1 MASADEARSQPTGS
15 AADRRSTME
24 RNTHETK
31 IRVEL
36 DLDARPN
43 GAAAEP
49 AATGHGF
56 LDHLLAQLAKHGR
69 FALAVTG
76 QGDLH
81 IDVHHLAEDC
91 GIVIGQALS
100 EALGDRAGIERYG
113 TAHVPMDET
122 LAHVVVDL
130 SGRPFLAFDPAGFA
144 GDSGG
149 FNAFHLRELLRGF
162 ANHAGAT
169 VHVRVLAGEE
179 THHVCEAVMK
189 AFARAL
195 KDAVARTHDQLP
207 STKGLL

>member
-1 MASADEARSQPTGS
+1 MSRTADVVR
-15 AADRRSTME
+15 
-24 RNTHETK
+24 ETRETQV
-31 IRVEL
+31 RVKL
-36 DLDARPN
+36 DLD
-43 GAAAEP
+43 GHGGGT

-56 LDHLLAQLAKHGR
+56 LDHLLDQLIRHGR
-69 FALAVTG
+69 FALEVTG
-76 QGDLH
+76 TGDLH

-91 GIVIGQALS
+91 GITLGQAFGQALGQRS
-100 EALGDRAGIERYG
+100 GIERYG
-113 TAHVPMDET
+113 DAFVPMDET

-130 SGRPFLAFDPAGFA
+130 SGRPYLAFDAAGFE

-149 FNAFHLRELLRGF
+149 FTAFHLRELLRGF

-169 VHVRVLAGEE
+169 VHARVLGGEE

-195 KDAVARTHDQLP
+195 RDAVRITHDALP